1 MKQRR
6 PPHKPSPEDK
16 KQVEI
21 LSGLGIPQ
29 DQICRLIGGGISE
42 KTLRK
47 WYAQELADGVPKANS
62 QVSKS
67 LFQKAVAGDTTAQIW
82 WTKTRMGWKDTSRV
96 EVLGDPLHPVH
107 HEHALRPQL
116 TPEQWLAAHGIKP

>member
-1 MKQRR
+1 MAIVKQRR
-6 PPHKPSPEDK
+6 PPHKPTPEDR

-96 EVLGDPLHPVH
+96 EVAGADGGDLMGSFVKAA
-107 HEHALRPQL
+107 EALRSQIR
-116 TPEQWLAAHGIKP
+116 GK

>member
-1 MKQRR
+1 MRTK
-6 PPHKPSPEDK
+6 PPHKPTPEDR

-96 EVLGDPLHPVH
+96 EVAGADGGVLMRSFVKAA
-107 HEHALRPQL
+107 EALRSQIR
-116 TPEQWLAAHGIKP
+116 GK

>member
-1 MKQRR
+1 MRTK
-6 PPHKPSPEDK
+6 PPHKPTPEDR

-96 EVLGDPLHPVH
+96 EVAGADGGDLMGSFVKAA
-107 HEHALRPQL
+107 EGLRSQIR
-116 TPEQWLAAHGIKP
+116 GK

>member
-1 MKQRR
+1 MRTK
-6 PPHKPSPEDK
+6 PPHKPTPEDR

-29 DQICRLIGGGISE
+29 EQICRLIQGGIDD

-47 WYAQELADGVPKANS
+47 YYAAELVDGVAKANS

-96 EVLGDPLHPVH
+96 EVAGADGGDLMGSLVKAA
-107 HEHALRPQL
+107 EALRSQIR
-116 TPEQWLAAHGIKP
+116 GK

>member
-1 MKQRR
+1 MQK
-6 PPHKPSPEDK
+6 PHKPTDEDR

-21 LSGLGIPQ
+21 LAGLGVPQ
-29 DQICRLIGGGISE
+29 GQICLLIQDGIDE

-47 WYAQELADGVPKANS
+47 YYSRELESGVAKANS

-67 LFQKAVAGDTTAQIW
+67 LFQKATSGDTAAQIW

-96 EVLGDPLHPVH
+96 EHSGPDGKAIPTELNVRFIG
-107 HEHALRPQL
+107 
-116 TPEQWLAAHGIKP
+116 

>member
-1 MKQRR
+1 MRTK
-6 PPHKPSPEDK
+6 PPHKPTPEDR

-21 LSGLGIPQ
+21 LAGLGIPQ
-29 DQICRLIGGGISE
+29 DQIGRLIQGGIDD

-47 WYAQELADGVPKANS
+47 YYAAELVDGVAKANS

-96 EVLGDPLHPVH
+96 EHTGADGKDLVVTLGKAD
-107 HEHALRPQL
+107 A
-116 TPEQWLAAHGIKP
+116 GI